1 MVGIIIACPEI
12 ENAGTIK
19 SKLLRSGYRVCGI
32 CSSGAR
38 VLELADRMEAG
49 IVIGEYQLTD
59 MLFSELREILP
70 ATFEMLLI
78 APAYRLAG
86 NSGGHIM
93 SLQTPFQQQELLGTI
108 ALMVNSIENKKNNK
122 KAGKEP
128 ANRQPK
134 EKKLLNEA
142 KALLMSRNNMTED
155 EAHRYIQKYSMDNST
170 SLQETARML
179 LSAVK

>member
-1 MVGIIIACPEI
+1 MVGIIIACTEPG
-12 ENAGTIK
+12 NATSIK
-19 SKLLRSGYRVCGI
+19 SGLLQSGYRVCGI
-32 CSSGAR
+32 CSCGAQ
-38 VLELADRMEAG
+38 VLEMADRMDTG
-49 IVIGEYQLTD
+49 IVISEYQLTD
-59 MLFSELREILP
+59 MLYSELRGILP

-78 APAYRLAG
+78 APAYRIVG
-86 NSGGHIM
+86 NPGNTIM
-93 SLQTPFQQQELLGTI
+93 SLSVPFRQQELLSAV

-128 ANRQPK
+128 TNRLPK

-170 SLQETARML
+170 SLQETARMI